1 MKYYKLKLMME
12 IDLAGP
18 EAKGEIL
25 LPDSDGFVAAARSED
40 EWDTGVTG
48 GQVSIQAPNPIGVAF
63 ESLNLFQLH
72 RQSILLSIHRV

>member
-18 EAKGEIL
+18 EARGEIL

-40 EWDTGVTG
+40 EWDTGVC
-48 GQVSIQAPNPIGVAF
+48 
-63 ESLNLFQLH
+63 ESLSTPSPIDFT
-72 RQSILLSIHRV
+72 